1 MQIDISNQSNQFV
14 HAILLVEDEVL
25 IRFHI
30 ADYLR
35 DCGFTVIEAANAA
48 EAITVLESP
57 ERIDLVV
64 TDIDMPG
71 PTPMNGIALGRWI
84 KEHRPD
90 VALVINSGSLKL
102 AEEAA
107 ELCEGSPLL
116 AKPYPEAELLVR
128 IRTLLDKGTTA
139 PKMAIGAIVAEAAV
153 PLPAPL
159 HAPETE

>member
-1 MQIDISNQSNQFV
+1 MQIDISNQPV

-35 DCGFTVIEAANAA
+35 DCGFTVIEAANSA
-48 EAITVLESP
+48 EAITVLESK
-57 ERIDLVV
+57 EHVDLVV

-71 PTPMNGIALGRWI
+71 PTPMNGVQLGRWMR
-84 KEHRPD
+84 EHRPD
-90 VALVINSGSLKL
+90 VGLIINSGSLKL

-107 ELCEGSPLL
+107 ELCGGSPLL
-116 AKPYPEAELLVR
+116 SKPYPEAELLAR
-128 IRTLLDKGTTA
+128 IRQILDKGSTA
-139 PKMAIGAIVAEAAV
+139 PKMAIGAIVAKTAV